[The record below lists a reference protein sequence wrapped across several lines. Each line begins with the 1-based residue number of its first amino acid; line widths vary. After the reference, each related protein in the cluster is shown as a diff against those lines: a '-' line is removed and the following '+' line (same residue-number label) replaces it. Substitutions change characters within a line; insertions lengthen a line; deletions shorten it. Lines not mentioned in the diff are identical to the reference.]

1 MIRTIVFFF
10 SFLLLTSATA
20 LSQTGD
26 WKKVDGEKF
35 PHVFYDASSVG
46 SGTVFQIRV
55 LEDYPT
61 PKAIEGVAA
70 KVKKVETLYL
80 IHAGLD
86 RYSIKSV
93 VYYSA
98 SNKVLNRFN
107 YKEADAYAK
116 INVYAF
122 PISKGTMMEAVKN
135 VRM

>member
-1 MIRTIVFFF
+1 MIRILTLVF
-10 SFLLLTSATA
+10 SFLALTSTNILA
-20 LSQTGD
+20 QKGD
-26 WKKVDGEKF
+26 WKNVDGAKF

-46 SGTVFQIRV
+46 TGTVFQIRV
-55 LEDYPT
+55 LEEYTT

-80 IHAGLD
+80 IHAEMN

-98 SNKVLNRFN
+98 SNKVLNRFD

>member
-1 MIRTIVFFF
+1 MIRYFILVLSMLAFT
-10 SFLLLTSATA
+10 STSLLA
-20 LSQTGD
+20 QKGN
-26 WKKVDGEKF
+26 WKNVDGAKY
-35 PHVFYDASSVG
+35 PHVFYDASTVG
-46 SGTVFQIRV
+46 SGAVFQIRV
-55 LEDYPT
+55 LEEYPT

-80 IHAGLD
+80 IHSEMN
-86 RYSIKSV
+86 RYSIKAV

-98 SNKVLNRFN
+98 SNKVLNRFD